1 MLIEVFPSVTAMR
14 GRFGQAQG
22 QACEYERPLW
32 ATRRYDRSWPLSD
45 IESDRHEPP
54 ALGLVTELTRPLRPV
69 ELPQRYGHGIRF
81 QDQMGA
87 HMPTP
92 MSAPS
97 AIYPFA
103 SICTRV
109 WSLVVKR

>member
-1 MLIEVFPSVTAMR
+1 MPGHGNPVHFNDR
-14 GRFGQAQG
+14 DRRFST
-22 QACEYERPLW
+22 LL
-32 ATRRYDRSWPLSD
+32 ATVPSWPLSD

-54 ALGLVTELTRPLRPV
+54 ALGLMTRRLRLV
-69 ELPQRYGHGIRF
+69 ELLRRYGHGIRF

-92 MSAPS
+92 MPAPS
-97 AIYPFA
+97 ALYPFA